1 MLIGELAQQ
10 SGLSRDTIRYY
21 GRIGL
26 LPTTERPHADNGYK
40 HYGPEALGRLMMI
53 RQAKKL
59 GFSLTEIAEG
69 LDLLLNRQLSDVEA
83 QSRLIEKISAIDQ
96 KIQALQ
102 LLRHRLGF
110 ILQQVQA
117 GTCSLE
123 LPRAERPLAH
133 PN

>member
-26 LPTTERPHADNGYK
+26 LPTTAQPDANNGYK
-40 HYGPEALGRLMMI
+40 HYEPDAPGRLMMI

-69 LDLLLNRQLSDVEA
+69 LDLLLNQQLSDVEA
-83 QSRLIEKISAIDQ
+83 EDRLVEKIRAIDQ

-102 LLRHRLGF
+102 LLRHRLDF
-110 ILQQVQA
+110 VLQQVQA

-123 LPRAERPLAH
+123 LPRAERPLTY
-133 PN
+133 PD

>member
-1 MLIGELAQQ
+1 MLIGELARQ

-26 LPTTERPHADNGYK
+26 LPTPRPPHADKGYI
-40 HYGPEALGRLMMI
+40 HYGPEAVGRLMMI

-69 LDLLLNRQLSDVEA
+69 LDLLLNQQLSDVEA
-83 QSRLIEKISAIDQ
+83 QGRLTEKIKAIDQ

-102 LLRHRLGF
+102 LLRHRLDF
-110 ILQQVQA
+110 VLQNVQA
-117 GTCSLE
+117 GTCSLA
-123 LPRAERPLAH
+123 LPRAERPLA
-133 PN
+133 

>member
-1 MLIGELAQQ
+1 MLIGELARQ

-21 GRIGL
+21 QRIGL
-26 LPTTERPHADNGYK
+26 LPTQGHPDSANDYK
-40 HYGPEALGRLMMI
+40 HYGPDAVGRLVMI

-69 LDLLLNRQLSDVEA
+69 LDLLLREQLSDVEA
-83 QSRLIEKISAIDQ
+83 EGRLIEKISSIDQ

-102 LLRHRLGF
+102 LLRHRLDYV
-110 ILQQVQA
+110 LQHVQA

-123 LPRAERPLAH
+123 LPRAERQLAQLS
-133 PN
+133 